1 MSRYTMLRMFNLVT
15 DDIRTGI
22 WDIGRVLTVFPT
34 PKVSQSNFSAS
45 PTALVIRDNH
55 SGNIITTSHNY
66 EGQATNERLSVV
78 EFIDTRDIDPSGMS
92 LMDIIDTLYDV
103 KSARYISSMNGLE
116 QLVLKQSY
124 ELGKDCR
131 NVRFVIPYKRTS
143 RNDLIA
149 TYEDNVNPDKHY
161 YMELIDPSDD
171 VEVLLD
177 YNGILPPPST
187 LVDLVVDRIPLI
199 EYIQQFRLFP
209 KSPIDMVD

>member
-92 LMDIIDTLYDV
+92 LMDIVDTLYDV

>member
-131 NVRFVIPYKRTS
+131 NVRFVIPYKKAS

-177 YNGILPPPST
+177 YNCILPPPST

>member
-34 PKVSQSNFSAS
+34 PKVSQSNFSTS

-187 LVDLVVDRIPLI
+187 LADLVVDRIPLI